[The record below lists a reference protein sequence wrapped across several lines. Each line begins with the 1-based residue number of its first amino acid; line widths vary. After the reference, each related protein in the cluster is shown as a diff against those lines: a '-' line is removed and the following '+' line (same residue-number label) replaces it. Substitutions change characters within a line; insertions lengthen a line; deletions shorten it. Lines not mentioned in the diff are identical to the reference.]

1 MKAEV
6 GYITAWRRGIFFSFI
21 GAIILFGTAN
31 TLAGAYIKIVLV
43 QNIIGVFALLAG
55 IIMVTVVVG
64 DPLKRYIGEGQL
76 DILEDTIRYEDKKR
90 HFTWEKNAIKNVDIQ
105 PIYIGQSG
113 TTPLAYRIMID
124 TGKKKYYIESDRAR
138 GRQYNEVGLYKLYL
152 CLQQNISGD
161 RRKK

>member
-21 GAIILFGTAN
+21 GAIILFGVVN

-43 QNIIGVFALLAG
+43 QNIIGVFALLVG
-55 IIMVTVVVG
+55 IVIVIAVIG

-76 DILEDTIRYEDKKR
+76 DILENTIRYEDKKR
-90 HFTWEKNAIKNVDIQ
+90 KFTLKPENIKTVDIQ
-105 PIYIGQSG
+105 PIYIGQNG
-113 TTPLAYRIMID
+113 TAPLAYRIMID

-138 GRQYNEVGLYKLYL
+138 GRQYNEVELYKLYL
-152 CLQQNISGD
+152 CLQENISG
-161 RRKK
+161 R